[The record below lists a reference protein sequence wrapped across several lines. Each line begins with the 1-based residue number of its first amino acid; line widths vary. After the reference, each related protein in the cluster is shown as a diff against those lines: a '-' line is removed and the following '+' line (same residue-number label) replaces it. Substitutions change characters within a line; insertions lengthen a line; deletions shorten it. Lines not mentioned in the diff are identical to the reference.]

1 MDGSKKGTSGPHWIV
16 DLKEAPPLVVWIMR
30 VGVAVA
36 LLVAGYRVANG
47 QLLDGAVEG
56 LVAAFLVY
64 MLVMIARAQR
74 PPT

>member
-1 MDGSKKGTSGPHWIV
+1 MDGSKKSTSRHWFV
-16 DLKEAPPLVVWIMR
+16 DLRDVPPLVVWIMR

-36 LLVAGYRVANG
+36 LLVAGYRVANR

-64 MLVMIARAQR
+64 MLVMIARSQR
-74 PPT
+74 PTV